1 MEVGL
6 FKSELLAE
14 STTKL
19 GISSVIGCDFAAVS
33 SFIVSN
39 KVLIRF
45 SFFFV
50 SLVFHFFLDWFLYDR
65 DLHHERVK
73 KIRSVLILS

>member
-19 GISSVIGCDFAAVS
+19 GIGLVTGCDFAAVS

-39 KVLIRF
+39 KVLIRSSF
-45 SFFFV
+45 S
-50 SLVFHFFLDWFLYDR
+50 LFHFLVIQFLFAEPQWSFQ
-65 DLHHERVK
+65 
-73 KIRSVLILS
+73 

>member
-1 MEVGL
+1 MSSNFSMEVGL

-19 GISSVIGCDFAAVS
+19 DIGLVIGCDFAAVS

-39 KVLIRF
+39 KFLIRSCF
-45 SFFFV
+45 FFISFF
-50 SLVFHFFLDWFLYDR
+50 SNLISFHGSAMQF
-65 DLHHERVK
+65 
-73 KIRSVLILS
+73 SVNA

>member
-19 GISSVIGCDFAAVS
+19 GIGLVTGCDFAAVS

-39 KVLIRF
+39 KVLIRS
-45 SFFFV
+45 SFFFI
-50 SLVFHFFLDWFLYDR
+50 SFFSNSISFHSTAMAF
-65 DLHHERVK
+65 
-73 KIRSVLILS
+73 SVLSVVA